1 MENNSNLNGT
11 RGKLAAN
18 ENDIKII
25 LENVLSKCNQ
35 KIITSKIDD
44 IISHI
49 DLKDDITLR
58 NINDVTNWLFI
69 INMQELSLQMGS
81 TIDHIP
87 FEGDFMIWENIQGVL
102 VIETLIYLENKQMDK
117 YNNCISTIK
126 EVRTTGDEATIKKR
140 QKILQRVLNG
150 SLLHDKE
157 ILEAQKENNIQEELR
172 HRFLQFK
179 RLNYMRIMGG
189 SETYPIEYLDK
200 EIKKEKD
207 FLKEKVSIA
216 NF

>member
-69 INMQELSLQMGS
+69 VNMHELSLQMGS

-140 QKILQRVLNG
+140 QKVLQRVLNG

-179 RLNYMRIMGG
+179 RLSYMRIMGG